1 MKLLNYTIDNN
12 LFILLDN
19 IIIKKYKNNYKIYEN
34 NLLINILHQNKF
46 LKFISKKYKKY
57 YNRIHR
63 LIYNKHQGG
72 AELVSGVTSGLT
84 DIGSGISNVFKTSS
98 GTETILDENT
108 GKEIEKSKNAGEK
121 LNELLETDNSDY
133 MLVLRTIMILH
144 KIMPKEFDLNNYID
158 KIFEDIQSN
167 NSSLLFT
174 KQYLLNKLNKNVFS
188 NILDIC
194 KDPEKI
200 SLDKYIP
207 KNDNEKTIN
216 IQTFIDNYVLLNKIK
231 NNIDTADVKNENDV
245 SYQYKFNIKEKGSLW
260 DGNIDEYLDKIF
272 NSKNVE
278 GYLLSFINIIYKH
291 LDLDF
296 TNAKDKLTYFDW
308 KETNIDE
315 DYLKKNND
323 SISGDTKYNAY
334 NVKVKYNTLTKEFEI
349 SIKIDKSKFD
359 TYFASGSNKLQ
370 KDGDSKTEIS
380 NYMDNL
386 YKEVLNLL
394 NSYIKYV
401 INQYIDSNNEETDS
415 NKKATKE
422 KIKKMTFNY
431 LKTIN
436 LSMYNYT
443 DLQIENDRILKNLI
457 ETKTLDSNQDIIN
470 IVNIKFSKCND
481 IDISKCIENNKPT
494 GNLVCELVKYRDTI
508 KLPKNFLENF
518 EYKRGINST
527 EPGMLW
533 GTTTKS
539 VELGFFK

>member
-1 MKLLNYTIDNN
+1 MKLLNYTINNN

-57 YNRIHR
+57 YNSIHR

-72 AELVSGVTSGLT
+72 AELVSGTSNSLT
-84 DIGSGISNVFKTSS
+84 DIGSGISNVFSTSGVASGLADIGSGISNVFSTSS
-98 GTETILDENT
+98 RTETVISED
-108 GKEIEKSKNAGEK
+108 GKEVEKSKNAGEK

-174 KQYLLNKLNKNVFS
+174 KQYLLNKLNKNVFNS
-188 NILDIC
+188 IVDIC
-194 KDPEKI
+194 KNPEKI

-207 KNDNEKTIN
+207 KDDNEKTIN
-216 IQTFIDNYVLLNKIK
+216 IQTFIDNYILLNKIK
-231 NNIDTADVKNENDV
+231 NNIDTVDVKNENDV
-245 SYQYKFNIKEKGSLW
+245 SYQYKFNIKEKEFLW

-278 GYLLSFINIIYKH
+278 GYLLSFKNIIYKH

-323 SISGDTKYNAY
+323 SISGDTKYKTY

-386 YKEVLNLL
+386 
-394 NSYIKYV
+394 
-401 INQYIDSNNEETDS
+401 
-415 NKKATKE
+415 
-422 KIKKMTFNY
+422 
-431 LKTIN
+431 
-436 LSMYNYT
+436 
-443 DLQIENDRILKNLI
+443 
-457 ETKTLDSNQDIIN
+457 
-470 IVNIKFSKCND
+470 
-481 IDISKCIENNKPT
+481 
-494 GNLVCELVKYRDTI
+494 
-508 KLPKNFLENF
+508 
-518 EYKRGINST
+518 
-527 EPGMLW
+527 
-533 GTTTKS
+533 
-539 VELGFFK
+539 